1 MQLFYVV
8 FIYIIPVTISFSHT
22 KFLGHFEDQQ
32 FTTLE
37 HHKDVMVNK
46 NYYECTSSNYYT
58 SVLGIHK
65 ESSLLRP
72 CYHMK

>member
-22 KFLGHFEDQQ
+22 KFLDNFEDQQ

-46 NYYECTSSNYYT
+46 NYTMNVHHQIIILQYY
-58 SVLGIHK
+58 
-65 ESSLLRP
+65 
-72 CYHMK
+72 Y